1 MTLSARLPRLARGN
15 GRRSFVLGTA
25 LVLFSD
31 SVERQKVFVAVTELR
46 LRSTEK
52 ERGGM
57 WLGWEG
63 GEYAYGASSRR
74 FVPW

>member
-31 SVERQKVFVAVTELR
+31 SVERQKVFVAVTEADIHR
-46 LRSTEK
+46 K
-52 ERGGM
+52 GG
-57 WLGWEG
+57 G
-63 GEYAYGASSRR
+63 GG
-74 FVPW
+74 